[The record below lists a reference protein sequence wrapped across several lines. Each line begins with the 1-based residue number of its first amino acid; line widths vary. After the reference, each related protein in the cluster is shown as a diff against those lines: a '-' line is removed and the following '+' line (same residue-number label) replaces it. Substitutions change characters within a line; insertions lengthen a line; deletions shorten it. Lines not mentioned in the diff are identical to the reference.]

1 MERLAKHE
9 RHSMDAMAC
18 IRHACATAHHLHAPR
33 GLAPTSPQSWH
44 LCQPMQWSSNALVR
58 SHTPGSTKNNRR
70 CAIALYACENCEPQ
84 GQRGIEQMQ
93 TLCLQVPAT
102 QPQQCH
108 PQSHHLP
115 AHSLMHPT
123 PASCSQRRAA
133 SAPNLVLTTSR
144 ITLFLDLVLLC
155 SGSLSQKGLYLS
167 SSRPHTNAIRSSCVP
182 YRAHPLGTAGPDN
195 EISASFILRNVCV
208 HRVLQCPVGSG
219 CCLHS
224 AEKAKH

>member
-84 GQRGIEQMQ
+84 GQRGIKQMQ
-93 TLCLQVPAT
+93 TLCLRAATT

-108 PQSHHLP
+108 PQSHHLQ
-115 AHSLMHPT
+115 AHPLTHPT
-123 PASCSQRRAA
+123 PASCPQPRAA

-144 ITLFLDLVLLC
+144 TPLSFWPRPAVLRPFVPEGSVTIEPQASHKRYTKLVC
-155 SGSLSQKGLYLS
+155 ALSCTPPGHC
-167 SSRPHTNAIRSSCVP
+167 RT
-182 YRAHPLGTAGPDN
+182 
-195 EISASFILRNVCV
+195 
-208 HRVLQCPVGSG
+208 
-219 CCLHS
+219 
-224 AEKAKH
+224 